1 MRIKTVWLGPAL
13 HTDFSTTIGLSSE
26 LIPLGRW
33 LSNRAFKGLEIGD
46 MKFPF
51 STYLTWLDL
60 SQEGS
65 QAPVSAGCS
74 LSSWTL
80 FLAHAFMYE
89 F

>member
-1 MRIKTVWLGPAL
+1 M
-13 HTDFSTTIGLSSE
+13 E
-26 LIPLGRW
+26 
-33 LSNRAFKGLEIGD
+33 
-46 MKFPF
+46 FPF